1 MHDHA
6 AVSGGI
12 PDGKGWST
20 LGVPARP
27 SGSVS
32 GSRTAPQ
39 RGARPVRGTGP
50 VAGPGAAGGEKA
62 LRAGGREPP
71 SARVGRPGGTGRMRA
86 AVLTG
91 SPGTGKHT
99 AAKAVAAQLGLRTV
113 DLNAFA
119 AEHGLCEYDAAS
131 RTSDVDA
138 GLLAERLR
146 GSGALDGGCLV
157 VGHLAPYALDAGQV
171 GAAVVLR
178 RSPYELEGV
187 YAERGYAW
195 DKAAGNLGA
204 EILGV
209 AAHDAT
215 ALAGPD
221 RTVQV
226 DTTGKSPE
234 ETARAVA
241 LALGAAGE
249 GRAAAP
255 QGDRVDWLSL
265 VAERGDLGRFFP
277 PGA

>member
-1 MHDHA
+1 
-6 AVSGGI
+6 
-12 PDGKGWST
+12 
-20 LGVPARP
+20 
-27 SGSVS
+27 
-32 GSRTAPQ
+32 
-39 RGARPVRGTGP
+39 
-50 VAGPGAAGGEKA
+50 
-62 LRAGGREPP
+62 
-71 SARVGRPGGTGRMRA
+71 MRA

-99 AAKAVAAQLGLRTV
+99 AAGAVAAHLGLRRV
-113 DLNAFA
+113 DLNSFA
-119 AEHGLCEYDAAS
+119 AEHGLCEYDEAS

-146 GSGALDGGCLV
+146 GSGALGGGCLV
-157 VGHLAPYALDAGQV
+157 VGHLAPYVLDAGQV

-178 RSPYELEGV
+178 RSPYELEKV

-209 AAHDAT
+209 AAHDAA

-234 ETARAVA
+234 ETARAAA
-241 LALGAAGE
+241 LALGAAG
-249 GRAAAP
+249 GGGGAVP
-255 QGDRVDWLSL
+255 QCDRDDWLSL